1 MFASQLQ
8 TIYAQLEDEG
18 EAEWGAMQERV
29 SQSKDPA
36 EEGKASLL
44 KTIQENSA
52 KLMRVYCMLFHSLS
66 QC

>member
-44 KTIQENSA
+44 KTI
-52 KLMRVYCMLFHSLS
+52 
-66 QC
+66 